1 MAAQKKPAHSIE
13 LSENILKADVAERI
27 RQRAYEI
34 YETRG
39 REDGRELE
47 HWLEA
52 EAEIR
57 NERVRSV
64 AA

>member
-1 MAAQKKPAHSIE
+1 MSAQKKPAQSIE

-57 NERVRSV
+57 DERVRSV

>member
-1 MAAQKKPAHSIE
+1 MSATKKPAHRTE
-13 LSENILKADVAERI
+13 FSEDILQTDIAEKI

-34 YETRG
+34 YESRG
-39 REDGRELE
+39 YEDRRDLD

-57 NERVRSV
+57 GKRASSV

>member
-1 MAAQKKPAHSIE
+1 MSAQKKPSQSIE

-57 NERVRSV
+57 DERVRSV